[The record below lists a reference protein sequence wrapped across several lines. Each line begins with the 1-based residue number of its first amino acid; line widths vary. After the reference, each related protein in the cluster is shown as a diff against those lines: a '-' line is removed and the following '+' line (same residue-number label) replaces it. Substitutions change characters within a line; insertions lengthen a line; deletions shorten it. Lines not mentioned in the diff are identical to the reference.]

1 MFILEE
7 WLWLALSLTAVT
19 LAATFRSLTWLWV
32 SLAAMITGSV
42 VWYDKSIPNLQQ
54 LTIFGLITLIFM
66 TLEQFFYKQSQTKPE
81 EEQPIVKA
89 YNPSRV
95 VNQTFTL
102 TEPIVDGFGQIEI
115 DGVLWRVRGETMPAA
130 SRIFVRGVDGL
141 QRDVLIVV
149 KAE

>member
-32 SLAAMITGSV
+32 TLSAMIVGSI
-42 VWYDKSIPNLQQ
+42 VWYDPSVPNLHQI
-54 LTIFGLITLIFM
+54 TMFGLITLVFM
-66 TLEQFFYKQSQTKPE
+66 TLEQFFYKPSQAKPE

-95 VNQTFTL
+95 VNQTFIL

-115 DGVLWRVRGETMPAA
+115 DGVLWRVRGEDMPAG
-130 SRIFVRGVDGL
+130 SKIFVRGVDGL

-149 KAE
+149 KPE